1 MSKNININV
10 HHLTR
15 VEGHGNIVV
24 NVTDGKIEKCQW
36 QVPEAP
42 RFFEAMV
49 RGRRYDDIQTIVSRI
64 CGICSISH
72 SLVATSAVEDALEL
86 EVTEQAD
93 LVRHLLHYSEQLQ
106 SHVLHVGYLV
116 APDLFGEKSVV
127 PLVPKATDAVKTII
141 KAHRVANQMSALL
154 GGRITHPITITPGGM
169 TRIPSEDE
177 LRALKK
183 VLEAIVPDLVTI
195 CKVVLS
201 VAGGLPDFTRDTEYV
216 SLVQTHPRYKNT
228 LSSYSFYHGD
238 IISTDCNG
246 DGPVPPSKWESVA
259 NEYVSPQSTAKWTK
273 WHRDAYAAGALAR
286 FNNQAEQISPLGK
299 TVADM
304 FGLKKGCCNP
314 YMNSVAQLAE
324 SAHVVEASLEIID
337 KLLTKGL
344 KPEKVTVTPRAGRGH
359 AAIEA
364 PRGILFHSY
373 EFDKKGECIWGNCC
387 IPTNQN
393 HANIQL
399 DFEKLVPQFMN
410 EGEDA
415 LRQKMEMLVRSYD
428 PCISCSTHYLDI
440 EFVK

>member
-1 MSKNININV
+1 MSKNIHINV
-10 HHLTR
+10 HHVTR
-15 VEGHGNIVV
+15 IEGHANIVV
-24 NVTDGKIEKCQW
+24 NITDGKIETCQW

-72 SLVATSAVEDALEL
+72 SLVATRAVEDALKL
-86 EVTEQAD
+86 EVSEQTD

-127 PLVPKATDAVKTII
+127 PLIPKATEAVKTII

-154 GGRITHPITITPGGM
+154 GGRITHPVTLTPGGM
-169 TRIPSEDE
+169 TRVPSEEE

-183 VLEAIVPDLVTI
+183 ELEAIVPDLVTI
-195 CKVVLS
+195 CKVVLG
-201 VAGGLPDFTRDTEYV
+201 AADALPDFTRPTEYV
-216 SLVQTHPRYKNT
+216 SLKQNQRQYKGT
-228 LSSYSFYHGD
+228 LREYTFYHGD
-238 IISTDCNG
+238 ITSTDLNG
-246 DGPVPPSKWESVA
+246 KPPVPAAKWESVA
-259 NEYVSPQSTAKWTK
+259 NEYVHPQSTAKWTK

-286 FNNQAEQISPLGK
+286 FNNNAELLSPLGK
-299 TVADM
+299 EVAEM

-314 YMNSVAQLAE
+314 YFNSIAQLAE
-324 SAHVVEASLEIID
+324 CAHVVEGSIEVID
-337 KLLTKGL
+337 MLLSRGL
-344 KPEKVTVTPRAGRGH
+344 KPEKVRVTPRAGRGH

-373 EFDKKGECIWGNCC
+373 EFDKNGECVWGNCC

-399 DFEKLVPQFMN
+399 DFEKLVPQFMD
-410 EGEDA
+410 EGQDA
-415 LRQKMEMLVRSYD
+415 LRQKMEMLVRAYD
-428 PCISCSTHYLDI
+428 PCVSCSTHYLDI
-440 EFVK
+440 QFVK